1 MLIMDKNKY
10 IAPQV
15 DVLEVEVE
23 KGFALSSIETVEDV
37 VTDGI
42 DILWLKNDSLS
53 VNLFSLGEV

>member
-1 MLIMDKNKY
+1 MDKNKY

-23 KGFALSSIETVEDV
+23 KGFALSNIETVEDAI
-37 VTDGI
+37 TDGI

>member
-1 MLIMDKNKY
+1 MDKNKY

-23 KGFALSSIETVEDV
+23 KGFALSNIETVEDV
-37 VTDGI
+37 IADGI